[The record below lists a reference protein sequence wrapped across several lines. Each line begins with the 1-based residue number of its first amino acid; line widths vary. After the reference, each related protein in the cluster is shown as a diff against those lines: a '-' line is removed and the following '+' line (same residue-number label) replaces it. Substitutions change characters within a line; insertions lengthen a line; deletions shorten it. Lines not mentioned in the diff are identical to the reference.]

1 MVNPL
6 KTTNLPHIKNMKAGI
21 NRWDPNNSNIFEVYF
36 SLPAAIQSQFTEDE
50 VILTQQ
56 VTKVDGLDALQLT
69 TEAGT
74 QRFMGV
80 NVSFENPV
88 LADTRAT
95 VTIEFNLNL
104 RERVDNY
111 VLKVFKAWS
120 RLNYDLSDGTRVLK
134 RDYIAD
140 NISIAEANRAGDV
153 WRSYVFHDV
162 LLTKIEGIGTLDYET
177 NEARKITV
185 TFISD
190 YWDEDVA

>member
-95 VTIEFNLNL
+95 ITIEFNLNL

-120 RLNYDLSDGTRVLK
+120 RLNYDLADGTRVLK